1 MSQRS
6 TKVCYVCKKKATAKI
21 HIEPS
26 KTKRKGDV
34 SGWVGVCTAHNP
46 KNAKKEPKV
55 EQPKEP
61 EAIVNTPASGCDHRW
76 AKVAMGYNDEGGFDV
91 WECLNCGV
99 KENRPPAIS
108 M

>member
-1 MSQRS
+1 MAQRS
-6 TKVCYVCKKKATAKI
+6 TKTCYICGKKATTKI
-21 HIEPS
+21 HLEPPKS
-26 KTKRKGDV
+26 KRKGDV
-34 SGWVGVCTAHNP
+34 GGWVGVCKEHNP
-46 KNAKKEPKV
+46 NNVKKAQKV
-55 EQPKEP
+55 EQPVESDT
-61 EAIVNTPASGCDHRW
+61 IINIPASGCEHRW